1 MVHGVELIVIYSV
14 SALFY
19 PCALPKPTKHSY
31 VIVFVKMFI
40 TSRTVQSTTVQTN

>member
-14 SALFY
+14 PSLFY

-31 VIVFVKMFI
+31 VIVFVKIFI